1 MIYRKKKYHFNP
13 LSLEYEEIKITKG
26 HRSRIIMMY
35 FLGILIIAGLS
46 GYLLNNHLGS
56 QEARVLEKQV
66 DKLNREMQ
74 LLFTKGRNLSALLR
88 NDLFHKDNQY
98 RTILQID
105 TLSYSIRL
113 AGSGGTAATEEL
125 SRHYELSY
133 QLDHLIKGLDQQM
146 KIQSGSFETIYQKA
160 RDYTR
165 QQTSLPAIQP
175 VSKNDVIMISS
186 DFGLRSDPFL
196 FLQQVHCG
204 LDFVTPIGKNVYAT
218 GDGIVTFVQYSRTGY
233 GNEIVIDHKFGFGSR
248 YAHLHEILVKEG
260 EVIKRGQVIG
270 TVGQSGRATGPHLHY
285 EVLFENKPVNPAYYF
300 DTSLTQ
306 EEYAQIINQAKNH
319 IN

>member
-1 MIYRKKKYHFNP
+1 LIYRKKKYHFNP
-13 LSLEYEEIKITKG
+13 VSLEYEEIKITRG
-26 HRSRIIMMY
+26 QRSRVYMMY
-35 FLGILIIAGLS
+35 FLGILLIAGVS
-46 GYLLNNHLGS
+46 GYILNINFGS
-56 QEARVLEKQV
+56 QEARMLEKQV
-66 DKLNREMQ
+66 DRLNQEMRI
-74 LLFTKGRNLSALLR
+74 LFVKGRNVSASLR

-113 AGSGGTAATEEL
+113 AGSGGTAAAEEL
-125 SRHYELSY
+125 SRHYELTY
-133 QLDHLIKGLDQQM
+133 QLDNLIKGLDKQL
-146 KIQSGSFETIYQKA
+146 KIQSGSFETIYKKA
-160 RDYTR
+160 RDYSR
-165 QQTSLPAIQP
+165 QQASLPAIQP

-196 FLQQVHCG
+196 FLQQIHSG

-218 GDGIVTFVQYSRTGY
+218 GDGTVTFVRYSRTGY
-233 GNEIVIDHKFGFGSR
+233 GNEIVIDHQYGFSSR
-248 YAHLHEILVKEG
+248 YAHLHEIKVKEG

-270 TVGQSGRATGPHLHY
+270 TVGQTGRATGPHLHY
-285 EVLFENKPVNPAYYF
+285 EVLYENKPVNPAYYY

-306 EEYAQIINQAKNH
+306 EEYTQIINQAKNH